1 MAIPKYFD
9 FFGPILELLQ
19 NDQLIGGKELY
30 SKLADNMGITS
41 DDREVFLP
49 SGKQLTYVN
58 RINWALT
65 YLRKAGLIKTPSRG
79 QHIITPEGKN
89 AFLHSGKAIDLHY
102 LEKYEGFREFR
113 LGNSEIQS
121 ELPFSTGISKAIED
135 TPEDAMESGFQ
146 KINIILADELLNAIM
161 DRSPAFFER
170 LVVQL
175 LVKMGYGG
183 TVEDAG
189 RVIGRTN
196 DEGIDGVI
204 REDKLGFSSIY
215 IQAKRWAL
223 DKTIG
228 RPDVQ
233 TFVGALAGQGASK
246 GLFITTAQFSNAA
259 VQYAQKPGF
268 GAKVV
273 LVDGKML
280 AKLMIEND
288 VGVSTQNTYII
299 KKVDT
304 DFFLEEND

>member
-1 MAIPKYFD
+1 M
-9 FFGPILELLQ
+9 
-19 NDQLIGGKELY
+19 IGGKELY
-30 SKLADNMGITS
+30 SQLADKMGLTNA
-41 DDREVFLP
+41 DREVFLP
-49 SGKQLTYVN
+49 SGRQLTYIN

-65 YLRKAGLIKTPSRG
+65 YLRKAGLIITPSRG
-79 QHIITPEGKN
+79 QHIITSEGKE
-89 AFLHSGKAIDLHY
+89 AFLHSGTAIDLHY
-102 LEKYEGFREFR
+102 LEKYEGFRDFR
-113 LGNSEIQS
+113 KVSSEIQS
-121 ELPFSTGISKAIED
+121 EIPIAIGVPKEIED

-146 KINIILADELLNAIM
+146 KINMILADDLLNAIM

-259 VQYAQKPGF
+259 TQYAQKPGF

-273 LVDGKML
+273 LVDGKTL

-288 VGVSTQNTYII
+288 VGVSTQNIYII